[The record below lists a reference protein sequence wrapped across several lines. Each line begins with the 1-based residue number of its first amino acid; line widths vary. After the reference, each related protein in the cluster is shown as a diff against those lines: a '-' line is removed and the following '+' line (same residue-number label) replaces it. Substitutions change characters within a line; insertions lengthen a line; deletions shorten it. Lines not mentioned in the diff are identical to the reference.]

1 MYKGVCDPPN
11 WPVSKQAF
19 QPKAQKNVTLFGSRA
34 AAGIISTHDVTLSW
48 EGFHIECNWCPYF
61 FFKKATWINHAQGR
75 AANREGEPVGGQ
87 HFQKT
92 IRRIKERFSPGLPSY
107 NSPKAT
113 VMSDVTLQ
121 AGHKTY
127 FFVFHPTICSTQSN
141 S

>member
-61 FFKKATWINHAQGR
+61 FLKATWINHAQGR
-75 AANREGEPVGGQ
+75 AANREGEPVGANISRKPSEESKKASLQG
-87 HFQKT
+87 FQVIT
-92 IRRIKERFSPGLPSY
+92 A
-107 NSPKAT
+107 PKP
-113 VMSDVTLQ
+113 Q
-121 AGHKTY
+121 
-127 FFVFHPTICSTQSN
+127 
-141 S
+141 